1 MVCKLTFGTLEF
13 QSSEK
18 PKVTNYRYHLSK
30 DGPNPKDA
38 DKRPFF
44 FILLTHSGPMLH
56 SLIMIEASQNQIAS
70 TKWIENLAL
79 EELNMEESGVI
90 NFSEHLDPK
99 YFLEESSIDLM
110 NQIRDRI
117 EVYVS
122 RFNEYRGNSQSSSQ
136 IRIFKISNTVN
147 DFMLFRNSLR
157 LIIARKSIDCITIGF
172 LTASK
177 EFIAPRLN
185 IKDHSQ
191 SQGVHEIKAHIGPF
205 NKISWKFM
213 GEQIDLDALVRH
225 YLSEFI
231 SNSAR

>member
-1 MVCKLTFGTLEF
+1 M
-13 QSSEK
+13 
-18 PKVTNYRYHLSK
+18 TNYRYHLSK

-44 FILLTHSGPMLH
+44 LILLTLTPSMLH
-56 SLIMIEASQNQIAS
+56 SLIMIEASQNQIIS

-90 NFSEHLDPK
+90 NFSEHLDPR

-110 NQIRDRI
+110 NKIRDRI
-117 EVYVS
+117 EVYVTK
-122 RFNEYRGNSQSSSQ
+122 FNQYRGNAQSSSQ

-172 LTASK
+172 LTANR
-177 EFIAPRLN
+177 EYVAPRLN
-185 IKDHSQ
+185 MKDHTNA
-191 SQGVHEIKAHIGPF
+191 QGVHEIKAHIGPF
-205 NKISWKFM
+205 NKITWKFM
-213 GEQIDLDALVRH
+213 GEEIDLDAMIRH
-225 YLSEFI
+225 YISEFI